1 MTSADDVRECIDAAH
16 EVFARATENDGA
28 LGPDDV
34 RTLRVAFD
42 SLVSELDAA
51 HNLFAAFGKDEDES
65 DGAHVMP
72 QRSAAWELGFV
83 LAMQRALGELGPSLA
98 KGLLSVPEARA
109 SLRDACAEAG
119 EFAETMMLEHALSRA
134 KKGA

>member
-1 MTSADDVRECIDAAH
+1 MTRADDVRECIDAAR
-16 EVFARATENDGA
+16 EVFERAAENDGA

-42 SLVSELDAA
+42 SLVAELDAA
-51 HNLFAAFGKDEDES
+51 HNLFAAFGKDEG
-65 DGAHVMP
+65 DGAHVVP

-119 EFAETMMLEHALSRA
+119 ELAETMVLEHALSLA
-134 KKGA
+134 KKGT

>member
-1 MTSADDVRECIDAAH
+1 MTRTDDVREAFDAAR
-16 EVFARATENDGA
+16 EVFERAAENDGA

-42 SLVSELDAA
+42 SLVAELDAA
-51 HNLFAAFGKDEDES
+51 HNLFAAFGEGDAD
-65 DGAHVMP
+65 DGGRVVPA
-72 QRSAAWELGFV
+72 RSAAWELGFV

-119 EFAETMMLEHALSRA
+119 ELAETMVLEHALSLA
-134 KKGA
+134 KKGT

>member
-1 MTSADDVRECIDAAH
+1 MTSADDVRECIDAAR
-16 EVFARATENDGA
+16 EVFARAAENDGA

-42 SLVSELDAA
+42 SLVAEIDAV
-51 HNLFAAFGKDEDES
+51 HNLFAAFGKDDE
-65 DGAHVMP
+65 DGARVVP
-72 QRSAAWELGFV
+72 SRSSAWELGFV
-83 LAMQRALGELGPSLA
+83 LAMHRALGELGPSLA

-119 EFAETMMLEHALSRA
+119 DLAETMVLEHALSLA
-134 KKGA
+134 KSKGA